1 MMGLRE
7 KAMGGVLTIAAASF
21 VVVSVFS
28 EWQVAALRKIGAQPP
43 GSDIFSAATGYMTE
57 LRNGM
62 LFFGLGLIGL
72 AAVLGVIMFAFGAPE
87 GVRRLGAAALG
98 IGLLL
103 SLPGVLA

>member
-1 MMGLRE
+1 M
-7 KAMGGVLTIAAASF
+7 AAVLTAASVSF
-21 VVVSVFS
+21 VVVS
-28 EWQVAALRKIGAQPP
+28 EWQVQALRKIGATPP
-43 GSDIFSAATGYMTE
+43 GSDIFSAATGYMTD

-72 AAVLGVIMFAFGAPE
+72 AAVVAVILFAFGVSE
-87 GVRRLGAAALG
+87 GVRKLGFAALG